1 MTKTEKTTMRD
12 AASDD
17 RLVAAGLGA
26 FFRMARVWQLDDAEQ
41 AKVLGDIGRST
52 LYNWRGHAPNKLPVE
67 TFRAVSLMLGI
78 HALLRKLF
86 PGAPEGAMAIR
97 VRRVGALWFAPTQSL
112 VDFVSEG
119 GPIAMDLVRRH
130 LVHEAGAEVVPQEP
144 RSPYQFA

>member
-1 MTKTEKTTMRD
+1 MPATQKATLRD

-17 RLVAAGLGA
+17 RLVAAGLKA
-26 FFRMARVWQLDDAEQ
+26 FFRMAKGWKLDDAEQ
-41 AKVLGDIGRST
+41 AKVLGDISRST
-52 LYNWRGHAPNKLPVE
+52 LYNWRAEAPNKLPVE

-86 PGAPEGAMAIR
+86 PGAPEGAMAAR
-97 VRRVGALWFAPTQSL
+97 VRRVGTLWFAPTQSL

-130 LVHEAGAEVVPQEP
+130 LVHEAGADVVPQEP
-144 RSPYQFA
+144 RSPYRFA